1 MTARRPACAF
11 FLAASLVVGTGAACR
26 RQATPVTE
34 PLAAAFHAETLSPR
48 QARGERLFRERCAV
62 CHGER
67 GQADSSNSYNLTPQP
82 PDFSQ
87 SLAARPESERRLII
101 EQGSAAAG
109 RSPLCPPAG
118 RTLTRN
124 EIDALLAYLRVLE
137 QPQKVEPQT
146 KVRRRRQR

>member
-1 MTARRPACAF
+1 MRARGAAVAVLLTGALT
-11 FLAASLVVGTGAACR
+11 LAAGVACR
-26 RQATPVTE
+26 RAARPASE
-34 PLAAAFHAETLSPR
+34 PLATAFHIEALSPR

-67 GQADSSNSYNLTPQP
+67 GQADGVNSFSLDPQP

-87 SLAARPESERRLII
+87 SLAACPESARRLII

-118 RTLTRN
+118 RTLTAD
-124 EIDALLAYLRVLE
+124 EVDALLAYLRVLE
-137 QPQKVEPQT
+137 HPPKAEASPRT
-146 KVRRRRQR
+146 RRRRR

>member
-1 MTARRPACAF
+1 MRAPRRAFVLLLTAPLAF
-11 FLAASLVVGTGAACR
+11 GASVACR
-26 RQATPVTE
+26 RQASPAKE
-34 PLAAAFHAETLSPR
+34 PLATAFHAETLSPL
-48 QARGERLFRERCAV
+48 QARGARLFRERCAV

-67 GQADSSNSYNLTPQP
+67 GQADGGNSFNLVPQP

-87 SLAARPESERRLII
+87 SLASRRESERRLII

-118 RTLTRN
+118 RTLTRD

-137 QPQKVEPQT
+137 HPPQVEPQT
-146 KVRRRRQR
+146 KVRRRRR